1 METNAAKHYIKNIV
15 IAVFGFIILGL
26 FIKSCAKDKEITELK
41 LEKVEYDQRFM
52 ERIKSDSARA
62 YQQNQVIASKDVA
75 IKMLGD
81 EAKHYRNI
89 KSVTKTKIVIVH
101 DTITAAY
108 TDIVQNDTC
117 ITVGTKFYEASK
129 YDTISGTVLST
140 GVQIIRSPYSVG
152 EMTTVIADK
161 RSGFLKLKH
170 TPVVDIS
177 FSNPNVRLV
186 SMGNVVVEQKKPKR
200 LAWLLSGLA
209 IGLTGGILL
218 IAN

>member
-1 METNAAKHYIKNIV
+1 MEIENAKNWLKNIV
-15 IAVFGFIILGL
+15 IAILGFIILGL
-26 FIKSCAKDKEITELK
+26 FIKSCGKDKEINNLK
-41 LEKVEYDQRFM
+41 LDMVEYDQRFM
-52 ERIKSDSARA
+52 QRIKSDSTREF
-62 YQQNQVIASKDVA
+62 QQKQLIASKDVA

-89 KSVTKTKIVIVH
+89 KSVVKTKIVIVR
-101 DTITAAY
+101 DTVTAAY
-108 TDIVQNDTC
+108 TDIIQNDTC

-177 FSNPNVRLV
+177 FSNPNVRVV
-186 SMGNVVVEQKKPKR
+186 SMGNVVVEQRKPKR
-200 LAWLLSGLA
+200 LIWLVTGLGLGL
-209 IGLTGGILL
+209 IGGAL
-218 IAN
+218 IH

>member
-1 METNAAKHYIKNIV
+1 MEIENAKNWLKNIV
-15 IAVFGFIILGL
+15 IAILGFIILGL
-26 FIKSCAKDKEITELK
+26 FIKSCGKDKEINNLK
-41 LEKVEYDQRFM
+41 LDMVEYDQRFM
-52 ERIKSDSARA
+52 QRIKADSTREF
-62 YQQNQVIASKDVA
+62 QQKQLIASKDVA

-89 KSVTKTKIVIVH
+89 KAVVKTKIEIIH

-108 TDIVQNDTC
+108 TDIIQNDTC

-152 EMTTVIADK
+152 EMTTVIAD
-161 RSGFLKLKH
+161 RREGFLKLKH

-177 FSNPNVRLV
+177 FSNPNVRVV
-186 SMGNVVVEQKKPKR
+186 SMGNVVVEQRKPKR
-200 LAWLLSGLA
+200 LIWLVTGLGLGL
-209 IGLTGGILL
+209 IGGAL
-218 IAN
+218 IH

>member
-1 METNAAKHYIKNIV
+1 MEIENAKNWLKNIV
-15 IAVFGFIILGL
+15 IAILGFIILGL
-26 FIKSCAKDKEITELK
+26 FIKSCGKDKEINNLK
-41 LEKVEYDQRFM
+41 LDMVEYDQRFM
-52 ERIKSDSARA
+52 QRIKADSTREF
-62 YQQNQVIASKDVA
+62 QQKQLIASKDVA

-89 KSVTKTKIVIVH
+89 KSVVKTKIEIIH

-108 TDIVQNDTC
+108 TDIIQNDTC
-117 ITVGTKFYEASK
+117 IAVGTKFYEASK

-177 FSNPNVRLV
+177 FSNENVRVV
-186 SMGNVVVEQKKPKR
+186 SMGNVMVQQKKPKR
-200 LAWLLSGLA
+200 LLWLVTGLGLGL
-209 IGLTGGILL
+209 IGGAL
-218 IAN
+218 IH